1 MDQGVQAFI
10 SFYNSS
16 SRAVRQMVWL
26 LLRAVSWLSRF
37 TIGRRERRCV
47 ARRTRVRGGGEG
59 DWPYVLN
66 ITYINCCCA
75 RTHAANGTRGC
86 VCGTGDRARG
96 KLVSSRLL
104 YARATGAMAWPVR
117 QRRHARA
124 YACVSES
131 GATSS
136 HGPPTRASPNTLSAR
151 KYAPITP
158 KRQTMRTFSIRNNS
172 RKFVVYY

>member
-75 RTHAANGTRGC
+75 RTHAAN
-86 VCGTGDRARG
+86 VHARMRMWYRRPRTW
-96 KLVSSRLL
+96 KARFEPLVIRESNRSNGVARTAAAARTCLCMRKRKWGNKFT
-104 YARATGAMAWPVR
+104 RAT
-117 QRRHARA
+117 HAR
-124 YACVSES
+124 ES
-131 GATSS
+131 
-136 HGPPTRASPNTLSAR
+136 
-151 KYAPITP
+151 
-158 KRQTMRTFSIRNNS
+158 
-172 RKFVVYY
+172 